1 MGPRVPLED
10 RKLIVSLSHE
20 GISQREICRRTGRSM
35 SAVNRIIQAYK
46 RDNGRLVDA
55 DRPGRPRSTDDTKD
69 TLIAAAVV
77 ADPSLSATDVQKS
90 LSLKVSC
97 ATIRRRLRD
106 AGFCNHAAVPRP
118 HLTDRERQQRLDFA
132 RDVERWTPDEWR
144 EVIFTGESSF
154 CARWDQQRRA
164 WGPVNCRYLFSSVQG
179 KVPSGHSAVD
189 VWGTISK
196 DGLGPLIRLEG
207 HLTASKYC
215 DILQE
220 TLLPYVLDGPFADG
234 CYLLQHN
241 GSAVHTAPAV
251 RALLEHRVIRKLEW
265 PANSLDL
272 NPIENVWAFL
282 KERLA
287 EKDLCGADADSL
299 WTAISAEWEALRV
312 RPEVVSL
319 LYHSM
324 PLRMVQVIETDGNF
338 TGY

>member
-10 RKLIVSLSHE
+10 RKLIVSLSDE

-46 RDNGRLVDA
+46 YDNGRLVDA

-77 ADPSLSATDVQKS
+77 ADPSLSARDVQKS

-97 ATIRRRLRD
+97 VTIRRRLRD
-106 AGFCNHAAVPRP
+106 AGFCNHVAVPRP

-132 RDVERWTPDEWR
+132 RDVEHWTPDEWR
-144 EVIFTGESSF
+144 EVVFTGQSSF

-164 WGPVNCRYLFSSVQG
+164 WGPVNTRYLLQG
-179 KVPSGHSAVD
+179 EVPSGRCAVD
-189 VWGTISK
+189 VWGSLSK
-196 DGLGPLIRLEG
+196 DGLGPLIRVEVC
-207 HLTASKYC
+207 LTPSKYC

-220 TLLPYVLDGPFADG
+220 TLLPYVLNGPFPDG

-241 GSAVHTAPAV
+241 GTVVHTAPAV
-251 RALLEHRVIRKLEW
+251 RALLEDNAVRELEW
-265 PANSLDL
+265 PENGLDL

-282 KERLA
+282 KERLV

-299 WTAISAEWEALRV
+299 WAAISAEWGALRA

-324 PLRMVQVIETDGNF
+324 PLRMAQLIETDGNF